1 MFTQGQLVFAV
12 FFVIAFIILVSLSYI
27 KDMKFLKNTY
37 KGVRWVLVSFIL
49 FFLILV
55 LLKKLVNV

>member
-1 MFTQGQLVFAV
+1 MFTQGQLIFAV

-37 KGVRWVLVSFIL
+37 KGVKWVLVSFIL

>member
-1 MFTQGQLVFAV
+1 MFTQGQLIFAV
-12 FFVIAFIILVSLSYI
+12 FFVIAFIIIISLSYI

-37 KGVRWVLVSFIL
+37 KGVKWVLVSFIL

>member
-1 MFTQGQLVFAV
+1 MFTQGQLIFAV
-12 FFVIAFIILVSLSYI
+12 FFVIAFIIIISLSYK

>member
-1 MFTQGQLVFAV
+1 MFTQGQLIFAV
-12 FFVIAFIILVSLSYI
+12 FFVIAFIIIISLSYK

-49 FFLILV
+49 FFLILL

>member
-1 MFTQGQLVFAV
+1 MFTQGQLIFAV
-12 FFVIAFIILVSLSYI
+12 FFIIAFIIIISLSYK

>member
-1 MFTQGQLVFAV
+1 MFTQGQLIFAV

>member
-1 MFTQGQLVFAV
+1 MFTQGQLIFAV
-12 FFVIAFIILVSLSYI
+12 FFVMAFIIIISLSYK

>member
-1 MFTQGQLVFAV
+1 MFTQGQLIFAV

-49 FFLILV
+49 FFLILL